1 MRLLG
6 HQTQMARAGMS
17 ISNIN
22 DVAGNRIQRTDYNT
36 VTMNYSYENL
46 NRLTTSLTPMHDHLL
61 LRSTEY
67 LTRQRMKTELYI
79 SYDNRYRVG
88 TFSYPCFQR

>member
-1 MRLLG
+1 M
-6 HQTQMARAGMS
+6 
-17 ISNIN
+17 
-22 DVAGNRIQRTDYNT
+22 
-36 VTMNYSYENL
+36 MNYSYENW

-67 LTRQRMKTELYI
+67 LTRQRVKTELYL

-88 TFSYPCFQR
+88 SFFQSPVSSVRLLDLRSKSAEHSQKSAYLVHHAGNLIV